1 MNFGRNSYGGGDR
14 VIVQRRIAE
23 NKLAALQTAVQKNY
37 RLGGIAKWE
46 QSSSKLMSNKQ
57 NEREQKEL
65 AKQKKLDLEIRRSK
79 LRQLLNAD
87 ALRYKQEIDSKL
99 ETPQQRRERLERK
112 AKELRAR
119 RIARREEFV
128 AAQRLKQFR
137 DQCDELRLNNG
148 HNLTMECDRIRKQQM
163 KEKELAKQYEQGLH
177 VKHLSVWQ
185 QELQKKTDRERREAE
200 YKQRLNADTAA
211 QIKAQ
216 MAEMENERQREKL
229 RKAQEVKQRVAS
241 LKAAK
246 EEAQLKARL
255 KDQEKVANRAD
266 IRSEYEA
273 FQQQKR
279 DEELAEKRLDREFV
293 QRVLSEEKADD
304 AAKAEKHLGDRED
317 IQAYL
322 KYLEALKLKEKAHEQ
337 HLDALRQ
344 KELEAAWSKR
354 ESKWK
359 REELARQQLLM
370 NVVDGRRD
378 QIAYKEALKGK
389 GSKQNAV
396 DTQKLEAQLA
406 KFSLEEKGKTEHK
419 MKYNREI
426 QDFLRAQ
433 MKEKEEAEKRGH
445 EEFLAFDVDA
455 DKNSK
460 EYARLLK
467 QEMAKDSTQLEQGK
481 STHNYPKST
490 ANWWTY

>member
-1 MNFGRNSYGGGDR
+1 MNFGSNSYGGGDR
-14 VIVQRRIAE
+14 VIVRRRIEE

-46 QSSSKLMSNKQ
+46 QSSSKLMSSKQ
-57 NEREQKEL
+57 SEREQVEQ

-112 AKELRAR
+112 AKDLRAK

-128 AAQRLKQFR
+128 EAQRLKQFR
-137 DQCDELRLNNG
+137 EQCDELRLNNG

-163 KEKELAKQYEQGLH
+163 QEKNLARQYEQGLH
-177 VKHLSVWQ
+177 VKHLDVWK

-200 YKQRLNADTAA
+200 YKKRLNADTAT

-216 MAEMENERQREKL
+216 MAEMQSEREKEKL
-229 RKAQEVKQRVAS
+229 RKIEEVKQRVAS
-241 LKAAK
+241 LKASQQ
-246 EEAQLKARL
+246 EAQLKARHKEL
-255 KDQEKVANRAD
+255 DKVKNRAE
-266 IRSEYEA
+266 IRREYEEY
-273 FQQQKR
+273 QLRKR
-279 DEELAEKRLDREFV
+279 DEEQSEKRLDRDFV

-304 AAKAEKHLGDRED
+304 LAKAEKHLGDKED
-317 IQAYL
+317 IQEYL
-322 KYLEALKLKEKAHEQ
+322 KYLEALKLKEKQHEQ
-337 HLDALRQ
+337 QLDGLRQ

-359 REELARQQLLM
+359 REELARQQLLK

-378 QIAYKEALKGK
+378 QIAYKEVLKGK
-389 GSKQNAV
+389 GSKQNV
-396 DTQKLEAQLA
+396 TDTQRLEEQLA
-406 KFSLEEKGKTEHK
+406 RFSLEEKGKTEQR

-426 QDFLRAQ
+426 QDFLRTQ
-433 MKEKEEAEKRGH
+433 MTEKEEAEKRGH
-445 EEFLAFDVDA
+445 DEFLAFDVDA

-467 QEMAKDSTQLEQGK
+467 QEMAKDSGQLEQGK
-481 STHNYPKST
+481 STHHYPKST